1 MKFDEEIIIN
11 IHSLQETKKLAKKL
25 ANFLFSP
32 LNFGLIGELGSGKT
46 TFIREILLSLNI
58 KGNIKSPTYT
68 IVESYEILLDNKLIE
83 IYHFDAYRINN
94 ITEWYEAGFDEY
106 FKDNSLT
113 FIEWINKIELLNKF
127 IDIEIKIVINDNYR
141 IFFIKAKT
149 AKGLNYLNMLFDN

>member
-1 MKFDEEIIIN
+1 MKHDKEIIVN

-25 ANFLFSP
+25 ANFLFVP
-32 LNFGLIGELGSGKT
+32 LNFGLIGELGAGKT
-46 TFIREILLSLNI
+46 TFIREILSHLNI

-68 IVESYEILLDNKLIE
+68 ILESYETLLKNKLIE

-94 ITEWYEAGFDEY
+94 ITEWYEGGFDEY

-113 FIEWINKIELLNKF
+113 FIEWVNKIELLNKF
-127 IDIEIKIVINDNYR
+127 IDIEIKIVIDDNYR

-149 AKGLNYLNMLFDN
+149 DKGLNYLNTLFDN